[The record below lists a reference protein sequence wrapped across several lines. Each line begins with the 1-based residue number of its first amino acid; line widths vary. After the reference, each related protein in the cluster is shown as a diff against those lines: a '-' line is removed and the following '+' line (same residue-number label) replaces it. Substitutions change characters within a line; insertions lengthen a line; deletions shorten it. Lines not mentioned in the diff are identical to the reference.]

1 MDSLLT
7 KEELVRKGIADG
19 GLAYTGPY
27 GIQIGITGSCN
38 FQCVFCG
45 RFSSMNGEKKADIR
59 NVYQIEKEKFLSLA
73 DTASALDVEQISIVG
88 ISEPFMHKEILLF
101 ISWIKERSMRCM
113 VTTLLNSDVSRRIV
127 DSGLDILNISVNAA
141 TEQTYERL
149 HGKGKGRLFGPLQEK
164 IAYLSDIKQNG
175 GGLQLNLRYVI
186 TRENL
191 EELESFINF
200 AVNTGVDRIVLQ
212 HCSAPSFALELDLLD
227 REKRRA
233 AEILDKAKGR
243 AVNSGLQNNID
254 YFVSMYSSASSDD
267 SSEQGVKVDNS
278 YYDSNPCYVAWT
290 YAMIMENGDVMP
302 CCYCPTP
309 LGNINDTAFDDIWFG
324 NEYNSLRKKLKNLPE
339 HPVEPKGCRCF
350 SGCGAVGDNIRTV
363 ERLGLS

>member
-1 MDSLLT
+1 MT

-45 RFSSMNGEKKADIR
+45 RFSSRNGEKKADIR
-59 NVYQIEKEKFLSLA
+59 NVYQIEKEKFWSLV
-73 DTASALDVEQISIVG
+73 DTAAALDVEQMSIVG
-88 ISEPFMHKEILLF
+88 LSEPFMHKEILLF
-101 ISWIKERSMRCM
+101 IRWIKERSMRCM
-113 VTTLLNSDVSRRIV
+113 VTTNGSLLSSDVSRQIV

-141 TEQTYERL
+141 TEQTYEKL
-149 HGKGKGRLFGPLQEK
+149 HGKGKGRLFTSLQEN
-164 IAYLSDIKQNG
+164 IAYLSDIRQKG
-175 GGLQLNLRYVI
+175 GAFELNLRYVI
-186 TRENL
+186 TGDNL
-191 EELESFINF
+191 EELESFVNF
-200 AVNTGVDRIVLQ
+200 AINAGVSRIVFQ

-227 REKRRA
+227 REKRRV
-233 AEILDKAKGR
+233 AEILNKVKSG
-243 AVNSGLQNNID
+243 AVNAGLQSNID
-254 YFVSMYSSASSDD
+254 YIVAMYGTAD
-267 SSEQGVKVDNS
+267 SGDSNGQDS
-278 YYDSNPCYVAWT
+278 YYSANPCYVAWT

-302 CCYCPTP
+302 CCYCPAP

-324 NEYNSLRKKLKNLPE
+324 NEYNSLRKRLKNLPA
-339 HPVEPKGCRCF
+339 HPMEPKGCRCF